1 MRKNDNTGS
10 KNHDMHDLPT
20 RFEFD
25 WDPAKAASNLAKHRV
40 SFDEAM
46 TVFLDPLA
54 LSRLDDEHD
63 SDEERWVTIGLSRAI
78 NLMVVVHTY
87 IEFDEH
93 RVYIG
98 IISALKPAKN
108 EKRQYEEAPGQG

>member
-1 MRKNDNTGS
+1 MI
-10 KNHDMHDLPT
+10 

-25 WDPAKAASNLAKHRV
+25 WDLAKAASNLAKHRV
-40 SFDEAM
+40 CFDEAM

-54 LSRLDDEHD
+54 LSRLDEAHG

-78 NLMVVVHTY
+78 NLIVVVHTY
-87 IEFDEH
+87 IEIDEQQ
-93 RVYIG
+93 VYIR
-98 IISALKPAKN
+98 IISARRPTKN